1 MLSKF
6 TPLGF
11 WYIIDYSL
19 QYFADTNRGGYG
31 EVLYL
36 TLVDEYVI
44 TNCSFVSAKSRVP
57 PTESILIPRSELD
70 SASSSEKASLLSR
83 KELKVYPR
91 FKECF
96 WSDSQ
101 IVLDSIR
108 NDATRFKCFVANT
121 V

>member
-70 SASSSEKASLLSR
+70 NASSSEKASLLSR
-83 KELKVYPR
+83 KELKV
-91 FKECF
+91 
-96 WSDSQ
+96 
-101 IVLDSIR
+101 
-108 NDATRFKCFVANT
+108 
-121 V
+121 